1 METSPHPA
9 IDVALGAVSG
19 RDRAARLVAAVERGD
34 TVAVLVD
41 TPDARAIVFIE
52 RDGTGQWVAPSLIGE
67 SPCRHTTRAAT
78 TRRGYPL
85 NAKQTKRVGTTTSD
99 TGWFGLTGYAA
110 ADAVA
115 VTVASSLDTHRVDV
129 ADDGLVL
136 AAVRARLDEDPVV
149 VIHLASGENII
160 DPR

>member
-1 METSPHPA
+1 MTTGSHPA
-9 IDVALGAVSG
+9 IDVALSAVSG
-19 RDRAARLVAAVERGD
+19 TGWAAHLVAAVERRD

-41 TPDARAIVFIE
+41 VPDGRCIVFVG
-52 RDGTGQWVAPSLIGE
+52 RDDTGQWVAPSIIGG
-67 SPCRHTTRAAT
+67 SPCRHTTRAAA
-78 TRRGYPL
+78 TRPGCPL
-85 NAKQTKRVGTTTSD
+85 DAKQTKRFGTTRSN

-136 AAVRARLDEDPVV
+136 AAVRACLDENPVIV
-149 VIHLASGENII
+149 VHRAGGGDIVA
-160 DPR
+160 P